1 MIEDKKID
9 SEKTGQKTEPGFFK
23 KLFTK
28 LDDKIQA
35 KAKESSGS
43 CCCSDADKKSGKCS

>member
-1 MIEDKKID
+1 MTENNKTQAEAARA
-9 SEKTGQKTEPGFFK
+9 EKPGLFK

-28 LDDKIQA
+28 LDDKLQA

-43 CCCSDADKKSGKCS
+43 CCSPSDKKNGKCC